1 MPINLALPLEWTNA
15 TLDEQKMLRSL
26 QGNILKGHGRDSA
39 VHIFF
44 AIDATQAPA
53 MRAALRE
60 LANYHATSAHQQLL
74 DIEKFKA
81 TGVSGGTFVSI
92 FFSATGYVALGIPPG
107 NTPTDPS
114 FLGGMKNATVTLSDP
129 SSSLWETEF
138 QNQID
143 GMVLVATDDD
153 TNLRRER
160 DAVVAL
166 LSGKGGATIVKEQQ
180 GKQIHNTAGDGIE
193 HFGYVDGRSQP
204 LPLLEEI
211 NRESK
216 AAGIAQWDS
225 SSTLGVALVQDPGT
239 SDLNSFGSYFI
250 FRKLEQNV
258 RKFKRQE
265 QVLATALGLKG
276 EARELAG
283 ALVVGRFE
291 DGTPVTLSDEARGLT
306 PPNDFN
312 YDADLGVRC
321 PFHGHIRKTN
331 PRGSGGFQPPI
342 DERKHL
348 MIRRGI
354 TYEDVAR
361 AVHPT
366 DIPESTSVSDFDSN
380 VAPLLPTGD
389 VGLLFMAYNQELAL
403 QFEFTQKNWANFPNF
418 PSAPTPPGIDPV
430 MGQQPP
436 GPAAPH
442 DWPKVWD
449 DAGQGTVPLSFQ
461 GFVTMRGGEYLFAPS
476 ISFLKS
482 L

>member
-1 MPINLALPLEWTNA
+1 MTINLSQPLKWTNA
-15 TLDEQKMLRSL
+15 TQDEQKMLRSL
-26 QGNILKGHGRDSA
+26 QGNILKGHGRDAA

-44 AIDATQAPA
+44 EIDPAQASA

-60 LANYHATSAHQQLL
+60 LANFHATSAYQQLL
-74 DIEKFKA
+74 DTEKFKA
-81 TGVSGGTFVSI
+81 TGMSGGTFVSI
-92 FFSATGYVALGIPPG
+92 FLSATGYSALNVLPA
-107 NTPTDPS
+107 NTPTDPG
-114 FLGGMKNATVTLSDP
+114 FLGGMKVAALADP
-129 SSSLWETEF
+129 ASTFWETEF
-138 QNQID
+138 QSQID
-143 GMVLVATDDD
+143 GMVLIATEDD

-166 LSGKGGATIVKEQQ
+166 LSGKGGGTILKEQR
-180 GKQIHNTAGDGIE
+180 GKQIRNTAGVGIE
-193 HFGYVDGRSQP
+193 HFGYIDGRSQP
-204 LPLLEEI
+204 LPLVEEI
-211 NRESK
+211 TRESEQE
-216 AAGIAQWDS
+216 GIAQWDP
-225 SSTLGVALVQDPGT
+225 SSTLGVALVKDPGIA
-239 SDLNSFGSYFI
+239 DPNSFGSYFI

-258 RKFKRQE
+258 REFKRQE

-283 ALVVGRFE
+283 ALAVGRFE

-312 YDADLGVRC
+312 YNADPGSRC

-331 PRGSGGFQPPI
+331 PRGSGGFEPPN

-354 TYEDVAR
+354 TYEDIPR
-361 AVHPT
+361 TVHPT
-366 DIPESTSVSDFDSN
+366 DIPESSSVSDFNSN
-380 VAPLLPTGD
+380 VAPKLPTGD

-403 QFEFTQKNWANFPNF
+403 QFEFTQKNWANFPSF
-418 PSAPTPPGIDPV
+418 PSAPMPPGIDPV
-430 MGQQPP
+430 MGQEKPVSM
-436 GPAAPH
+436 APH

-461 GFVTMRGGEYLFAPS
+461 GFVTMRGGEYFFAPS